1 MDMKGFNRRM
11 DSKFSSDS
19 TDHDRA
25 INVLSGLDREA
36 GIDSTMDN
44 DTYAMVREHQ
54 EFSSDERGLRK
65 IIGSKSKRK

>member
-1 MDMKGFNRRM
+1 MDTKRFIRKM
-11 DSKFSSDS
+11 DSTFSDGS

-25 INVLSGLDREA
+25 INVLSGLDRDA

-44 DTYAMVREHQ
+44 DIYAMVREHQ
-54 EFSSDERGLRK
+54 EFRSDERGLRK